1 MKSAINEITN
11 TLDTMNSRQEE
22 ADEWISG
29 LEKKVMESNKA
40 EQKREKR
47 IIFLLSHCKHF

>member
-22 ADEWISG
+22 ADE
-29 LEKKVMESNKA
+29 
-40 EQKREKR
+40 
-47 IIFLLSHCKHF
+47 